1 MEEIPV
7 KVAVRI
13 RPLLCKEV
21 LHNHQACVRAIPNTQ
36 QIIIGRDRIFTFDFV
51 FGKNSTQDE
60 VYNTCIKPLVLSL
73 IEGYNA
79 TVFAYGQTGSGK
91 TYTIGGGH
99 VASIVEGQKGIIPRA
114 IQEIF
119 QNISENPSIDFN
131 VKVSYIEVYKE
142 DLRDLLELETSVKD
156 LHIREDEKGNTVI
169 VGAKECQ
176 VESADEVLSL
186 LEMGN
191 AARHTGTTQMNE
203 HSSRSHAIFTI
214 SVCQVKKNIEAAE
227 DGSWY
232 SHRHIVSKFHFV
244 DLAGS
249 ERVTKTGNTGERFK
263 ESIQI
268 NSGLLALGNVISAL
282 GDPRRK
288 SSHIPYRDAKITR
301 LLKDSLGGSAKTLMI
316 TCVSPSSSDF
326 DESLNSLKYAN
337 RARNI
342 RNKPTL
348 NFSPESDRMDEM
360 EFEIKL
366 LREALQSQQSVSSQ
380 TSQMHRE
387 ETPDKN
393 KIHSLEEQVAQLQGE
408 CLGYQNCIEEAF
420 TFLVDLKDAVKL
432 NQKQQ
437 HRLQE
442 WFNTTQEIRKA
453 ILTSFRGSQGVGN
466 LEEGPQHITVLQLK
480 RELKKCQ
487 NEKIIEQQLLVD
499 QLNEELTKLN
509 LSMTSPAKETCGDGP
524 DARILEKRPY
534 TVPFDTHLGH
544 YIYIPARSDSRKV
557 HTSPSVYSLDRLVAG
572 FRTRSQ
578 MLLGHIEEQDEVL
591 HCQFSDN
598 SDDEESES
606 QEKSEIRHGSYSH
619 WIQKPGSVCS
629 LVELNDMQDQTQKSR
644 LENEDLKIECLQ
656 ESQELNLQKLKN
668 SELILTE
675 AKQKMR
681 ELTINIK
688 MKEDLIKELI
698 KTGNDAKSVSKQYSL
713 KVTKLEQ
720 EAEQAKVELTETE
733 KQLQELENRDLSDIA
748 LKVKLQ
754 KEFRKKMDAAKLRV
768 QVLQKKQQNSKK
780 LASLSIQ
787 NEKRANEL
795 EQNVDHMKYQKVQLQ
810 KRLREENETRK
821 QLDAEI
827 KRDQQ
832 KIKELQL
839 KTEQKEGLKLKA
851 EDLDAFKMRRKG
863 PFGSVD
869 QLQKLDEQKKWLDE
883 EVEKVLNQRQE
894 LEMLEEDLKKREA
907 IVSKKEA
914 LLQEKSHL
922 ENKKLRS
929 SQALNT
935 DSLKIATR
943 LNLLDQELSEKNVQ
957 LQSSTSE
964 EKIKISEQVQAL
976 QKEKDQLQRR
986 RDSVDEKL
994 KNGSVLSP
1002 EEEHVLFQLEEG
1014 IEALEAAIEYKN
1026 EGIQSRQKS
1035 LRASF
1040 QNLSHSEANVLE
1052 KLICLNPVE
1061 IRAILLRYF
1070 NKVVNLREAE
1080 RKLQLQNEEIKMK
1093 VLERDNTVRELE
1105 SALEHLKLQCDRR
1118 LTLQQKEHEQK
1129 MQLLLHHFKEQDG
1142 EGIVETLKNYED
1154 KIQQLERDLYFY
1166 KKTSRD
1172 LKKKLKELLGEAIRR
1187 QLAPS
1192 ERIILDRSILKEETF
1207 TMASA
1212 VLSSVPTTASRF
1224 ALLQV
1229 DSGSGSDSE
1238 PGKSKGRNPGKSQTN
1253 KSTTNEKKRE
1263 KRRKKKEQQQS
1274 EANELRNLAFKKIPQ
1289 KSSHAVCN
1297 AQHELLLP
1305 NTVQKDSREENWQ
1318 EWRQRD
1324 EQLTSE
1330 MFEADLEKALLLS
1343 KLEYEEHKKEY
1354 ENAENTST
1362 QSKVINKKDKRKTH
1376 QGKDKPLTVSLKEFQ
1391 SEDHNSKKT
1400 EELSSSQT
1408 LSHDGGFFNRLED
1421 DVHKILI
1428 REKRREQLTEYNGT
1442 DNYTAHEHN
1451 QDVVL
1456 KDGRIERLKLELERK
1471 DAEIQKLK
1479 NVITQW
1485 EAKYKEVKARNAQ
1498 LLKMLQEGEM
1508 KDKAEILLQVDESQ
1522 SIKNELTV
1530 QVTSL
1535 HAALEQERS
1544 KVKVLQAELAKYQGG
1559 RKGKRNS
1566 ESDQCR

>member
-21 LHNHQACVRAIPNTQ
+21 LHNYQACVRVIPNTQ
-36 QIIIGRDRIFTFDFV
+36 QVIIGRDRVFTFDFV

-99 VASIVEGQKGIIPRA
+99 VDVLSFSKFSASVVEGQKGIIPRA

-119 QNISENPSIDFN
+119 QNISENLSIDSKI
-131 VKVSYIEVYKE
+131 KVSYIEVYKE
-142 DLRDLLELETSVKD
+142 DLRDLLELETSMKD

-176 VESADEVLSL
+176 VETADEVMSL

-191 AARHTGTTQMNE
+191 AARHTDTTQMNE

-214 SVCQVKKNIEAAE
+214 SLRQVAKNKEAAE

-232 SHRHIVSKFHFV
+232 SHQHIVSKFHFV

-301 LLKDSLGGSAKTLMI
+301 LLKDSLGGSAKTVMI
-316 TCVSPSSSDF
+316 TCVSPSSLDF

-348 NFSPESDRMDEM
+348 NFSPESDRMGEM

-366 LREALQSQQSVSSQ
+366 LREALQSQQASSNQ
-380 TSQMHRE
+380 TSQIHRE
-387 ETPDKN
+387 GTPDKN
-393 KIHSLEEQVAQLQGE
+393 RIHSLEEQVAQLQGE
-408 CLGYQNCIEEAF
+408 CLGYQNCLEEAF
-420 TFLVDLKDAVKL
+420 TFLVDLKDSVRL
-432 NQKQQ
+432 NQNQQ
-437 HRLQE
+437 HKLQE
-442 WFNTTQEIRKA
+442 WFNVTQEV
-453 ILTSFRGSQGVGN
+453 TSFRGDQGIGN

-487 NEKIIEQQLLVD
+487 CALAAAEVVFNQKDLEVKELKNQMQMMKQENKGHVISLKEAQKVNRLQNEKIIEQQLLVD
-499 QLNEELTKLN
+499 QLSEELTKLN
-509 LSMTSPAKETCGDGP
+509 LSMTSSVKETCGNGP
-524 DARILEKRPY
+524 DARIPEKRPY
-534 TVPFDTHLGH
+534 TVPFDTRLEH

-557 HTSPSVYSLDRLVAG
+557 YTSPPVYSLDRLVAG

-578 MLLGHIEEQDEVL
+578 MLLGHLEEQDEVL

-598 SDDEESES
+598 SDDEESEG
-606 QEKSEIRHGSYSH
+606 QEKSEIRHKGCS

-629 LVELNDMQDQTQKSR
+629 FVELNDIQDQTQKSR

-656 ESQELNLQKLKN
+656 ESQGLNLQKLRN

-688 MKEDLIKELI
+688 VKEDLIKELI
-698 KTGNDAKSVSKQYSL
+698 KTGNDVKSVSKQYSL

-720 EAEQAKVELTETE
+720 EAEQAKVELTETQ
-733 KQLQELENRDLSDIA
+733 KQLEELENKDLSDVA

-795 EQNVDHMKYQKVQLQ
+795 EQNVDHMKHQKVQLQ
-810 KRLREENETRK
+810 KRLQEENEKRK

-827 KRDQQ
+827 KRGQQ

-839 KTEQKEGLKLKA
+839 KTEQGEGLKLKA
-851 EDLDAFKMRRKG
+851 EDLDAFKMKRRKG
-863 PFGSVD
+863 SFGSID
-869 QLQKLDEQKKWLDE
+869 QL
-883 EVEKVLNQRQE
+883 
-894 LEMLEEDLKKREA
+894 
-907 IVSKKEA
+907 
-914 LLQEKSHL
+914 
-922 ENKKLRS
+922 
-929 SQALNT
+929 QALNT
-935 DSLKIATR
+935 DSLKISTR
-943 LNLLDQELSEKNVQ
+943 LSLLDQELSEKNVQ
-957 LQSSTSE
+957 LQNSTAE

-986 RDSVDEKL
+986 RNSVDEKL

-1026 EGIQSRQKS
+1026 EHIQSRQNS
-1035 LRASF
+1035 LRASL
-1040 QNLSHSEANVLE
+1040 QNLSHSEENVLE
-1052 KLICLNPVE
+1052 KLICLSPVE
-1061 IRAILLRYF
+1061 IRAILFRYF

-1093 VLERDNTVRELE
+1093 VLERDNVVRELE
-1105 SALEHLKLQCDRR
+1105 STLEHLKLQCDRR

-1142 EGIVETLKNYED
+1142 EGTVETLKNYGD
-1154 KIQQLERDLYFY
+1154 KIQQLERELYFY

-1172 LKKKLKELLGEAIRR
+1172 LKKKLKELVGEAIRR
-1187 QLAPS
+1187 QLVPS
-1192 ERIILDRSILKEETF
+1192 ENHDAGNGVQNPEEAGMVSEELKR
-1207 TMASA
+1207 
-1212 VLSSVPTTASRF
+1212 ASRTESIKLSGRERQLDSS
-1224 ALLQV
+1224 ASSSRTQPNPQKLWEEGAELPPIYSSLAPTSGHLLSNEAKTERDGNQFT
-1229 DSGSGSDSE
+1229 
-1238 PGKSKGRNPGKSQTN
+1238 KSHSRPTPQIQPVGNVAQLHSVTRVKLC
-1253 KSTTNEKKRE
+1253 
-1263 KRRKKKEQQQS
+1263 RK
-1274 EANELRNLAFKKIPQ
+1274 ELRQISAL
-1289 KSSHAVCN
+1289 
-1297 AQHELLLP
+1297 ELLL
-1305 NTVQKDSREENWQ
+1305 R
-1318 EWRQRD
+1318 
-1324 EQLTSE
+1324 
-1330 MFEADLEKALLLS
+1330 
-1343 KLEYEEHKKEY
+1343 
-1354 ENAENTST
+1354 
-1362 QSKVINKKDKRKTH
+1362 
-1376 QGKDKPLTVSLKEFQ
+1376 
-1391 SEDHNSKKT
+1391 
-1400 EELSSSQT
+1400 SSS
-1408 LSHDGGFFNRLED
+1408 LGVGVGSM
-1421 DVHKILI
+1421 
-1428 REKRREQLTEYNGT
+1428 
-1442 DNYTAHEHN
+1442 TADSIEVARKMS
-1451 QDVVL
+1451 DL
-1456 KDGRIERLKLELERK
+1456 K
-1471 DAEIQKLK
+1471 
-1479 NVITQW
+1479 T
-1485 EAKYKEVKARNAQ
+1485 
-1498 LLKMLQEGEM
+1498 
-1508 KDKAEILLQVDESQ
+1508 
-1522 SIKNELTV
+1522 
-1530 QVTSL
+1530 
-1535 HAALEQERS
+1535 
-1544 KVKVLQAELAKYQGG
+1544 
-1559 RKGKRNS
+1559 
-1566 ESDQCR
+1566 